1 MERHLLFV
9 IILTTMIFV
18 SAAGLAAIGEGRL
31 DVYLSLFT
39 IEYLAVRE
47 ILRIRIRGF
56 SFAGLDPLTV
66 GLCVIF
72 GFIVLKKII
81 EILR

>member
-9 IILTTMIFV
+9 IILTIIIFV
-18 SAAGLAAIGEGRL
+18 SLAGLAAIGEGRL
-31 DVYLSLFT
+31 DVYLSVFT
-39 IEYLAVRE
+39 IEYLAMRE
-47 ILRIRIRGF
+47 ILRIRTRGF
-56 SFAGLDPLTV
+56 SFAGLDLIAL

-72 GFIVLKKII
+72 GFIVLKKVI